1 MWEKL
6 GEAVRARRHEL
17 GLTQADIR
25 GLGGPSPAIVGAIEN
40 NRANQLSPRMRR
52 GLDQALQWEPG
63 SVNAILAGG
72 QAVAISLSS
81 PTDPGVPDADRWGDA
96 APLIAKVERVQMAV
110 NALTFDVREMASDVV
125 GDPAVVNWIT
135 KNLAVVS
142 LSQGDI
148 LNALSL
154 RLGGSADPE
163 ALMEVATA
171 LNQAAAAFRD
181 AAGATQEAAGVL
193 RRRLD

>member
-6 GEAVRARRHEL
+6 GAVVRARRHEL

-40 NRANQLSPRMRR
+40 NRAAQLSPRMRR

-72 QAVAISLSS
+72 EPVAITLSS
-81 PTDPGVPDADRWGDA
+81 PTDPGIPDADRWGDA
-96 APLIAKVERVQMAV
+96 APLVAKVERVQLAV
-110 NALTFDVREMASDVV
+110 NALTFDVRELNADVV

-135 KNLAVVS
+135 KNLAVVA

-148 LNALSL
+148 LNALAL
-154 RLGGSADPE
+154 RLGGISDRGDV
-163 ALMEVATA
+163 LEVA
-171 LNQAAAAFRD
+171 AAFNRAAVAFRD
-181 AAGATQEAAGVL
+181 AAGLTQEAAGVL
-193 RRRLD
+193 RKQLR

>member
-40 NRANQLSPRMRR
+40 NRAAQLSPRMRR

-72 QAVAISLSS
+72 EPVGISLSS
-81 PTDPGVPDADRWGDA
+81 PTDPGIPDADRWGDA
-96 APLIAKVERVQMAV
+96 APLIAKVERVQLAV
-110 NALTFDVREMASDVV
+110 NALTFDVRELDAAVV
-125 GDPAVVNWIT
+125 GDPTVVNWIA
-135 KNLAVVS
+135 KYLAVAA

-148 LNALSL
+148 LNALAL
-154 RLGGSADPE
+154 RLGGISDRE
-163 ALMEVATA
+163 GVLEVASA
-171 LNQAAAAFRD
+171 FNSAAVAFRD
-181 AAGATQEAAGVL
+181 AAGLTQEAADVL
-193 RRRLD
+193 RKQIR

>member
-25 GLGGPSPAIVGAIEN
+25 EHGGPSPAIVGALEN
-40 NRANQLSPRMRR
+40 NRAAQLSPRMRR

-72 QAVAISLSS
+72 EPVAITLSS
-81 PTDPGVPDADRWGDA
+81 PTDPGIPDPDRWGDA
-96 APLIAKVERVQMAV
+96 APLIAKVERVQLAV
-110 NALTFDVREMASDVV
+110 NALTFDVREMASDIV
-125 GDPAVVNWIT
+125 GDPAVVTWIT

-148 LNALSL
+148 LNALSF
-154 RLGGSADPE
+154 RLGGSTDAE
-163 ALMEVATA
+163 ALLEVATA
-171 LNQAAAAFRD
+171 LNRAAAAFRD

-193 RRRLD
+193 RKQLR